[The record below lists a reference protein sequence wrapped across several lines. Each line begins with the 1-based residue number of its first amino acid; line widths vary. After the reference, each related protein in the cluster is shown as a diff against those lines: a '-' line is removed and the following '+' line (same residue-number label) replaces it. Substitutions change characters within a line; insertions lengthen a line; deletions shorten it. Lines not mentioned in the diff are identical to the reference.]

1 MAVIVDNLA
10 RTQAA
15 ANATKSKPKAVKVAT
30 TIAPLIQQSLLATSQ
45 VVESDSEGEV
55 GHGRGRPLSR
65 ARPRRVT
72 FAEEHLSHS
81 VNDYYSS
88 MRGEKQLSD
97 RFVHVNPKHSIM
109 IILWLVL

>member
-30 TIAPLIQQSLLATSQ
+30 IKNIIVPLVQQSLLATLQ
-45 VVESDSEGEV
+45 VVENESEGEV
-55 GHGRGRPLSR
+55 GDGGGRPLSR

-88 MRGEKQLSD
+88 MKGEKQLSD
-97 RFVHVNPKHSIM
+97 RCVHVDPKDSI
-109 IILWLVL
+109 IVL

>member
-15 ANATKSKPKAVKVAT
+15 ANATKPKPKAVKVAA
-30 TIAPLIQQSLLATSQ
+30 IAPLAHQSLPSTSQ
-45 VVESDSEGEV
+45 VVENESEGEV
-55 GHGRGRPLSR
+55 GHGGGRPLSR

-97 RFVHVNPKHSIM
+97 RCVHVPSM
-109 IILWLVL
+109 IIILIM

>member
-30 TIAPLIQQSLLATSQ
+30 IIVPLVQQSLLATLQ
-45 VVESDSEGEV
+45 VVENESEGEV
-55 GHGRGRPLSR
+55 GHGGGRPLSR
-65 ARPRRVT
+65 SRPRRVA

-97 RFVHVNPKHSIM
+97 RCVHVNPKHA
-109 IILWLVL
+109 